1 MLPDE
6 PSGDQSSTDQKDPYD
21 RNRPVG
27 GIDTGNIYIGRMLGP
42 EPAHVPISVSFFE
55 AR

>member
-6 PSGDQSSTDQKDPYD
+6 PSGDQSSTDQKDSYY

-27 GIDTGNIYIGRMLGP
+27 GIDTGNIYIGEMLGH
-42 EPAHVPISVSFFE
+42 EPAQVPISVSFSE